1 MANADSCRRMFR
13 RFRARFRAELGI
25 RNPSEADMGL
35 LNQAALL
42 ALRERQMRE
51 EILAGQIGKHT
62 DADLIR
68 LANALRRVRKELR
81 ESAAAKSDAGEMSW
95 SEKQAE
101 AERIMREEDEAAAQ
115 ADQPIKDDA
124 A

>member
-1 MANADSCRRMFR
+1 
-13 RFRARFRAELGI
+13 
-25 RNPSEADMGL
+25 MGL